1 MEYLLKSTFVLSLF
15 YFFYI
20 LFLQKDTFFQSIRFY
35 FITGI
40 VASLT
45 IPIIVIKK
53 YVLIDPVIISGANIT
68 VGQINTIPESTF
80 SWSQIIWLSYF
91 AGVLFFTVKFLI
103 QLSSLMWFLYE
114 NPKTKKGDFTFV
126 EIQKDI
132 TPFSFFNYIAINK
145 NQFQETE
152 LTQIIAHEKT
162 HATQYH
168 SIDILLIQLFAI
180 FHWFNPFV
188 WLYTKEIQKNLEF
201 IADGH
206 ALGTASDNKD
216 YHHLLLKTISPNYQM
231 TLTTNFYNSLIKK
244 RIDMLQK
251 NRSSKT
257 MQIKFLLVI
266 PMLIA
271 FVFTF
276 NTKVIAQKKDEWKI
290 EIKTDRVD
298 YFEVITK
305 DTKNH
310 ELEKMKENFA
320 KSGTKF
326 KFKKLKR
333 NNKDEITGISITV
346 KNKAG
351 NEAKLSQQSD
361 KPISAIK
368 INDNLTT
375 GELSIGN
382 VSEMDNTQNV
392 FFSSGSDGTHQTYV
406 VKSDKKSDKNMTWV
420 TADDTKL
427 SLVEESNGVVIVTD
441 EDGEHKTI
449 TVTVDENKDIQ
460 FGDSGKKNVSVWVSD
475 ENDTSTLSMGEDKKK
490 SYTYTIKRVGGEDD
504 IHVGHDVG
512 SESSKNFIFISDG
525 KTKGDSTK
533 LGEIKII
540 KLHEDGDEPHKM
552 IIKTDKSSNGNT
564 FIFKTDSDDKIDASN
579 TKKIIFRS
587 TSNKT
592 PLFILDGKE
601 MKEGKIDDISPDTIQ
616 SMNVLKGEKAIEKYG
631 EKGKDGVI
639 EITTKK

>member
-406 VKSDKKSDKNMTWV
+406 VKSDKKSDSNMTWV

-427 SLVEESNGVVIVTD
+427 SLVEESNGVVIVTN

-587 TSNKT
+587 NSNKT

>member
-406 VKSDKKSDKNMTWV
+406 VKSDKKGDNNMTWV

>member
-1 MEYLLKSTFVLSLF
+1 
-15 YFFYI
+15 
-20 LFLQKDTFFQSIRFY
+20 
-35 FITGI
+35 
-40 VASLT
+40 
-45 IPIIVIKK
+45 
-53 YVLIDPVIISGANIT
+53 
-68 VGQINTIPESTF
+68 
-80 SWSQIIWLSYF
+80 
-91 AGVLFFTVKFLI
+91 
-103 QLSSLMWFLYE
+103 
-114 NPKTKKGDFTFV
+114 
-126 EIQKDI
+126 
-132 TPFSFFNYIAINK
+132 
-145 NQFQETE
+145 
-152 LTQIIAHEKT
+152 
-162 HATQYH
+162 
-168 SIDILLIQLFAI
+168 
-180 FHWFNPFV
+180 
-188 WLYTKEIQKNLEF
+188 
-201 IADGH
+201 
-206 ALGTASDNKD
+206 
-216 YHHLLLKTISPNYQM
+216 
-231 TLTTNFYNSLIKK
+231 
-244 RIDMLQK
+244 
-251 NRSSKT
+251 
-257 MQIKFLLVI
+257 
-266 PMLIA
+266 
-271 FVFTF
+271 
-276 NTKVIAQKKDEWKI
+276 
-290 EIKTDRVD
+290 
-298 YFEVITK
+298 
-305 DTKNH
+305 
-310 ELEKMKENFA
+310 
-320 KSGTKF
+320 
-326 KFKKLKR
+326 
-333 NNKDEITGISITV
+333 
-346 KNKAG
+346 
-351 NEAKLSQQSD
+351 
-361 KPISAIK
+361 
-368 INDNLTT
+368 
-375 GELSIGN
+375 
-382 VSEMDNTQNV
+382 MDNTQNV

-406 VKSDKKSDKNMTWV
+406 VKSDKKSDSNMTWV

-427 SLVEESNGVVIVTD
+427 SLVEESNGVIIVTD

-460 FGDSGKKNVSVWVSD
+460 FGDSRKKNVSVWVSD

>member
-310 ELEKMKENFA
+310 EIEKMK
-320 KSGTKF
+320 
-326 KFKKLKR
+326 
-333 NNKDEITGISITV
+333 
-346 KNKAG
+346 
-351 NEAKLSQQSD
+351 
-361 KPISAIK
+361 
-368 INDNLTT
+368 
-375 GELSIGN
+375 
-382 VSEMDNTQNV
+382 
-392 FFSSGSDGTHQTYV
+392 
-406 VKSDKKSDKNMTWV
+406 
-420 TADDTKL
+420 
-427 SLVEESNGVVIVTD
+427 
-441 EDGEHKTI
+441 
-449 TVTVDENKDIQ
+449 
-460 FGDSGKKNVSVWVSD
+460 
-475 ENDTSTLSMGEDKKK
+475 
-490 SYTYTIKRVGGEDD
+490 
-504 IHVGHDVG
+504 
-512 SESSKNFIFISDG
+512 
-525 KTKGDSTK
+525 
-533 LGEIKII
+533 
-540 KLHEDGDEPHKM
+540 
-552 IIKTDKSSNGNT
+552 
-564 FIFKTDSDDKIDASN
+564 
-579 TKKIIFRS
+579 
-587 TSNKT
+587 
-592 PLFILDGKE
+592 
-601 MKEGKIDDISPDTIQ
+601 
-616 SMNVLKGEKAIEKYG
+616 
-631 EKGKDGVI
+631 
-639 EITTKK
+639 

>member
-406 VKSDKKSDKNMTWV
+406 VKSDKKGDKNMTWV

>member
-406 VKSDKKSDKNMTWV
+406 VKSDKKSDSNMTWV